1 MQIVNVKL
9 TTPNTTVECKCQ
21 AIDLINT
28 IEDVIGTADIF
39 VKHENGTIKYIF
51 EVKT

>member
-9 TTPNTTVECKCQ
+9 TTTTVTVDCKCQ

-28 IEDVIGTADIF
+28 IEDVINTADIS
-39 VKHENGTIKYIF
+39 VRHENGKIKYIF
-51 EVKT
+51 EIKA